1 MQNAAANKVSNAF
14 GGTRDKCAGCSK
26 TVYPIEKVT
35 RSKLCT
41 VLFLE
46 HKKKKKLDIGITI
59 TFCSCYEE
67 HKINI

>member
-35 RSKLCT
+35 RSKICT

-46 HKKKKKLDIGITI
+46 HKKKT
-59 TFCSCYEE
+59 
-67 HKINI
+67 